1 MSQGKRARKKQ
12 YPIRTL
18 VFDSP
23 TRLINFLLSAVD
35 EPDFGPGSVI
45 YEKCLNRIYRQ
56 RPSGLLIRVQ
66 AHDSVVER
74 LEAMVQAG
82 VARASIHEG
91 DQVTAGSSPLSIE
104 QLMRRVHLR
113 EEPQTRYQG
122 GQLLTAL
129 WGADQDSLS
138 EYVSYLWDLGASGME
153 IAFVRSSATDEMPSH
168 IVRIQGLRHPGAFQ
182 SWGQR
187 SGVTAE
193 LFVPMS
199 GAHQA
204 SQYYVQWGWRY
215 PVPGLD
221 RLVSSDSELTLLR
234 RPEGQD
240 STEWRAFRSGDI
252 HFFQKPNELLELEI
266 ARESR
271 SLIEMQADARD
282 RNVPLEVAIVPRSR
296 SALREYWQI
305 DREID
310 RLRRSLRD
318 LEQNRARLVG
328 RDGDEV
334 FFAYRFNQEGH
345 SDLNPLML
353 RLLQQRM
360 GTLTGYDHAFCK
372 PENATPFHLVMANRP
387 SRALGFSMQ
396 VADRVYYQPRQW
408 RNWGVNLYLPLDT
421 ELAPL
426 IDSSDAIP
434 LLQRILE
441 HTSQF
446 PDGELDSGEGD
457 YREWDAILWE
467 PSQAAGITE
476 TRVKDKQPLLS
487 RFRLLNSFQCR
498 VARDVE
504 QKTRE
509 RLAET
514 LRATRAEVTDEL
526 DQLET
531 ELLEAV
537 ATRTAEVEKQ
547 FAEMQEQLTRAEG
560 LVEQL
565 EPKVQTVS
573 ERLLKAPE
581 NWVEFV
587 RTVLKTHAAVIDPP
601 LEAFQELRTTLK
613 KVETAL
619 LKTLTPRAKD
629 LVEAAQRESD
639 RLDSRFDSFDAQR
652 TAAMKGVENL
662 EKLSSRI
669 GAVLVEAA
677 GTFRQIERRVRK
689 VEQLEQEIREKQQV
703 IDRIDEKERDANA
716 RHEVVTRLHAEAD
729 SRAAEADRKMKEVR
743 ESEQALTAQ
752 VAELGQLQIQLNEQ
766 EQLLS
771 ARLAQLARDIAT
783 AREQDEEMKALSTE
797 LKSRIGFVNSHSKA
811 VETWEHYRNSWQTR
825 LDVRWREQTQR
836 IESMT
841 DLVRTLRERTTQLE
855 QSDGQIDQLEAEL
868 QRLESSLTELH
879 GRQAQIAGKST
890 TDGDS

>member
-1 MSQGKRARKKQ
+1 MSQGKRPRKKQ

-18 VFDSP
+18 EFDSP

-45 YEKCLNRIYRQ
+45 YEKCLNRVFRK
-56 RPSGLLIRVQ
+56 RPGGLLIRVQ

-82 VARASIHEG
+82 VARAAIHEG
-91 DQVTAGSSPLSIE
+91 DQIPAGSSPLSIE

-113 EEPQTRYQG
+113 EDAQTSYRG

-129 WGADQDSLS
+129 WNADQDSLS

-153 IAFVRSSATDEMPSH
+153 IAFVRSSTTDEMPSH

-199 GAHQA
+199 GAHHA

-221 RLVSSDSELTLLR
+221 RLVASDSELTLLR

-252 HFFQKPNELLELEI
+252 HFFQKPNELLELDI

-271 SLIEMQADARD
+271 SLIEMQPDSKD

-334 FFAYRFNQEGH
+334 FFAYRFNQDGH

-360 GTLTGYDHAFCK
+360 GTLTGYDHAFCRPK
-372 PENATPFHLVMANRP
+372 DAAPFHLVMANRP
-387 SRALGFSMQ
+387 SRSLGFSLQ

-408 RNWGVNLYLPLDT
+408 RSWGVNLYLPLDT

-426 IDSSDAIP
+426 IDSADAIP

-446 PDGELDSGEGD
+446 PDDELESGEGD

-467 PSQAAGITE
+467 PSQASGVTE

-504 QKTRE
+504 QNSRN

-514 LRATRAEVTDEL
+514 LRTTRAEVTDEL

-537 ATRTAEVEKQ
+537 AARTAEVEKQ
-547 FAEMQEQLTRAEG
+547 FAEMQQQLIRAER

-573 ERLLKAPE
+573 ERLLAAPGD
-581 NWVEFV
+581 WVEFV
-587 RTVLKTHAAVIDPP
+587 RTVLRTHAAVIHPP
-601 LEAFQELRTTLK
+601 LEAFEELKSTLK
-613 KVETAL
+613 KVEIAL
-619 LKTLTPRAKD
+619 LKTLTPRTKD
-629 LVEAAQRESD
+629 LVEAAQRECD
-639 RLDSRFDSFDAQR
+639 RLDGRFDAFDAQR
-652 TAAMKGVENL
+652 TAAVQGVEQL
-662 EKLSSRI
+662 EKLSGRI
-669 GAVLVEAA
+669 NAVLVEMS
-677 GTFRQIERRVRK
+677 GTYRQIERRVQR
-689 VEQLEQEIREKQQV
+689 VEELEQDIQQKQRV
-703 IDRIDEKERDANA
+703 VDEIDERERDAEA

-743 ESEQALTAQ
+743 ESEHTLTVQ
-752 VAELGQLQIQLNEQ
+752 VAELGQLQVQLTEQ
-766 EQLLS
+766 GQRLA
-771 ARLAQLARDIAT
+771 ARLAQLARDIST
-783 AREQDEEMKALSTE
+783 AREQDEEMKALSVE

-811 VETWEHYRNSWQTR
+811 VETWEQYRNSWQTR

-841 DLVRTLRERTTQLE
+841 ELVKTLRERHSRLE
-855 QSDGQIDQLEAEL
+855 KSEGRIGQIETEL
-868 QRLESSLTELH
+868 QRLENSLSDLR
-879 GRQAQIAGKST
+879 GQQAQLVSQPAG
-890 TDGDS
+890 DEDS